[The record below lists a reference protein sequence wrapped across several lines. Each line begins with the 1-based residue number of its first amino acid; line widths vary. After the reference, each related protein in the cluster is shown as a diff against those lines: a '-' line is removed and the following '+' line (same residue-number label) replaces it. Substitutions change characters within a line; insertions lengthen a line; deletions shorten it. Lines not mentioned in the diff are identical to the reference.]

1 MPVALSTL
9 ETTNPSAGALVNLF
23 GLSRELLATAASD
36 GRFRELSSAWE
47 TTLGWTK
54 EELTGRP
61 FIDFVHPDDRELTLA
76 AAANVGVRGHEIV
89 NFENR
94 YRHKDGTWR
103 WLVWNARS
111 DGETWFA
118 VAKDVTEHKL
128 LEQRAIHD
136 ALTGLPNR
144 TLLLDRLEHALTR
157 TARTGGSVTVL
168 FIDLD
173 RFKSVNDTRGHE
185 TGDAVLVA
193 AARRLES
200 TVRAGDTVGRLG
212 GDEFVVIAEDLDGD
226 VETQA
231 LADRIVEAFTV
242 PLTAV
247 EEQVV
252 VGASVGIVRASP
264 KEERSTPERLL
275 READTALYRAKAAGR
290 GRTERFD
297 AKMRE
302 EVAERLQLA
311 RELHEALPRVELRL
325 VYQPVVSL
333 ADGTIAAC
341 EALLRWHHGER
352 GVVPPASFVPLA
364 EQSGLIVP
372 IGEWVLEEACRQGAE
387 WRRAGRDISVSVN
400 VSPVQLA
407 QHDFADR
414 VDAIVR
420 RAGLPAQC
428 LCLELVEATVA
439 WQPDRIGATLRDLRS
454 RGVRIALDDF
464 GKGATSLAHFRALP
478 LDIIKLD
485 RAFTS
490 GLRSGEVSRAI
501 VAALVSLAKGL
512 GMTVVAEGVEREDQA
527 GELRELGCGLAQGYW
542 FGYPAEPEALDLDG
556 FNARVRPG
564 LGDPFVIREF
574 MRQIGI
580 PARIQ

>member
-1 MPVALSTL
+1 MPLALSSL
-9 ETTNPSAGALVNLF
+9 ETSHPDGSALVNLF
-23 GLSRELLATAASD
+23 GLSHELLATAGAD
-36 GRFRELSSAWE
+36 GRFRQLSSAWE
-47 TTLGWTK
+47 TTLGWTR
-54 EELTGRP
+54 EELTARP
-61 FIDFVHPDDRELTLA
+61 FLDFVHPEDRELTRQA
-76 AAANVGVRGHEIV
+76 AAGIGVAGQEV
-89 NFENR
+89 VDFENR
-94 YRHKDGTWR
+94 YRHKDGSWR
-103 WLVWNARS
+103 SLVWNARS

-118 VAKDVTEHKL
+118 VASDVTEHKL

-136 ALTGLPNR
+136 HLTGLPNR
-144 TLLLDRLEHALTR
+144 ILLLDRLEHALSR
-157 TARTGGSVTVL
+157 MSRSNGSVTVL

-193 AARRLES
+193 AARRLEE

-212 GDEFVVIAEDLDGD
+212 GDEFVVIAEDLDGEG
-226 VETQA
+226 ETQA
-231 LADRIVEAFTV
+231 LAERIVDAFRV
-242 PLTAV
+242 PLIARG
-247 EEQVV
+247 EQVM
-252 VGASVGIVRASP
+252 VGASVGIVYTSP
-264 KEERSTPERLL
+264 EEDGPTPERLL
-275 READTALYRAKAAGR
+275 READTAMYRAKAAGR

-297 AKMRE
+297 ALMRA

-333 ADGTIAAC
+333 VDGTVAAC
-341 EALLRWHHGER
+341 EALLRWHHSER
-352 GVVPPASFVPLA
+352 GVVPPAAFVPLA

-372 IGEWVLEEACRQGAE
+372 IGEWVLEEACRQAAE
-387 WRRAGRDISVSVN
+387 WRRAGRDLSVSVN

-407 QHDFADR
+407 QHDFAER

-420 RAGLPAQC
+420 KAGLPAQC

-490 GLRSGEVSRAI
+490 GLRDGEVSRAI
-501 VAALVSLAKGL
+501 VAALISLAKGL

-542 FGYPAEPEALDLDG
+542 FGYPSEPEALDLEG